1 MLKKWLQT
9 QCEQENNSM
18 KIEMNLNDQFQNNE
32 IRNELTNL
40 QNILKK
46 KAQNYQ
52 LYNGWNLIE
61 EMLND
66 SL

>member
-1 MLKKWLQT
+1 
-9 QCEQENNSM
+9 M

>member
-1 MLKKWLQT
+1 MKKWLQT

-32 IRNELTNL
+32 IRKELTNL